1 MYMSAYFC
9 YCRAESN
16 TSMRLFVI
24 GHANKGKSTVLKTLR
39 GERMTKE
46 NLGATEEKRGGE
58 GERET
63 AVIVYVHNKLDAYIR
78 RFTGYCTCF

>member
-1 MYMSAYFC
+1 M
-9 YCRAESN
+9 
-16 TSMRLFVI
+16 I